1 MIERMLAKDPAER
14 FATPAEFAEALEPF
28 AAGSDLASLLTDSPR
43 HLSPATRR
51 PPPATP
57 HFRRLALAAAGA
69 AAILAFAFVV
79 IEIYKD
85 GRKTTVRAPEGSDI
99 TIRPSGDV
107 EVKLPTPDKGIAA
120 PPATARDY
128 ADRGSVYAD
137 RRDFVGAI
145 IAYTEAIRLEP
156 TVAEYYLLR
165 GEAHWAMRR
174 APDPAIAD
182 LSEAIR
188 LNPASTDAWVTRGT
202 VYYCYG
208 KTAEAAADFRQ
219 ALRINP
225 DCVQQYFQKAK
236 TYRATGQPWRALNE
250 YDKAVS
256 IYCPLAE
263 TDTGALDQGRPRLS
277 PIGPI

>member
-1 MIERMLAKDPAER
+1 M
-14 FATPAEFAEALEPF
+14 
-28 AAGSDLASLLTDSPR
+28 
-43 HLSPATRR
+43 
-51 PPPATP
+51 
-57 HFRRLALAAAGA
+57 
-69 AAILAFAFVV
+69 
-79 IEIYKD
+79 
-85 GRKTTVRAPEGSDI
+85 
-99 TIRPSGDV
+99 
-107 EVKLPTPDKGIAA
+107 PTPDKGIAA

-236 TYRATGQPWRALNE
+236 TY
-250 YDKAVS
+250 
-256 IYCPLAE
+256 
-263 TDTGALDQGRPRLS
+263 PRQAN
-277 PIGPI
+277 PGEP